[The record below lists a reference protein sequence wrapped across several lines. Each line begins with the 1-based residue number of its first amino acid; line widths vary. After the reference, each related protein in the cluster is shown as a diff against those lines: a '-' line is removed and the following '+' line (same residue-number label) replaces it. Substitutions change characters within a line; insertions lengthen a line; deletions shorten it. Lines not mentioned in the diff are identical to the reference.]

1 MPVNG
6 SNRVAEPETK
16 ELLIT
21 RIFNAPRET
30 IFTLWTEP
38 HHVVQWW
45 GPKHHPATQMMMDVR
60 PGGKWR
66 ACLRSV
72 EDGKEL
78 WMNGTFREINKPER
92 IVFTFM
98 WEEEGERG
106 IETLITISFVE
117 VNGKTEMHFHQAP
130 FQSNTERDGH
140 TEGWMNTFDRLEEM
154 IVVGWNRSFE

>member
-1 MPVNG
+1 MAVNA

-38 HHVVQWW
+38 QHVVKWW
-45 GPKHHPATQMMMDVR
+45 GPKHHPATQMKMDVR
-60 PGGKWR
+60 PGGLWR
-66 ACLRSV
+66 ACLRSA

-78 WMNGTFREINKPER
+78 WMNGVYREIIHPER
-92 IVFTFM
+92 IVFTFT

-106 IETLITISFVE
+106 METLITITFSDL
-117 VNGKTEMHFHQAP
+117 NGKTEMKFHQTP
-130 FQSNTERDGH
+130 FQSTFEKDGH
-140 TEGWMNTFDRLEEM
+140 SEGWMSTFDRLDEFA
-154 IVVGWNRSFE
+154 IHNSGKQ